1 MQQRDT
7 YLRKPVL
14 FWDSG
19 LNVEKRPG
27 CPLRVAQEREFV
39 RHVWL
44 GALVKRGSEAP

>member
-19 LNVEKRPG
+19 LNVENDPAALCG
-27 CPLRVAQEREFV
+27 VAQEREFV
-39 RHVWL
+39 RHMWL
-44 GALVKRGSEAP
+44 GVLVKRGSEAP

>member
-7 YLRKPVL
+7 YLRGPVL
-14 FWDSG
+14 FWDNG
-19 LNVEKRPG
+19 LNLENDPAS
-27 CPLRVAQEREFV
+27 PMRVAQAGESV